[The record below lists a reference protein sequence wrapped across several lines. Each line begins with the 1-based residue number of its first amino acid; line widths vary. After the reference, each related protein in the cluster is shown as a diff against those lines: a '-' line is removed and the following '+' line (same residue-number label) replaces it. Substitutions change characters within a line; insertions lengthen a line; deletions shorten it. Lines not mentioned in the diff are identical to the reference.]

1 MAKKIYLSPS
11 SQVENV
17 YATGKTNEQAQCRK
31 ISKACADYLV
41 KMGFEVKDGNYGSM
55 YERVTD
61 SNKWGADLHI
71 PIHTNATANHNVTGG
86 TQVYL
91 CELSGVHKKVG
102 QAIFNKLAPLT
113 PGKSAEKL
121 IKNNSFY
128 EIISANAPTIYIE
141 VEFHDTKTGAD
152 FIVKNTKAIGE
163 AIAKGICDY
172 YGVKAPAVTT
182 NTYIVKKGDSLW
194 KIAQKHLGD
203 GARYAEI
210 KSLNNLKSD
219 TLKVGQILKLP
230 NVEKIPSI
238 KVGDTVK
245 LNKGAKTY
253 TGGNLA
259 SFVYGR
265 KHKVKEL
272 IGNRA
277 VITYLGITVAAVN
290 VKDLT
295 LA

>member
-11 SQVENV
+11 SQKENV
-17 YATGKTNEQAQCRK
+17 YAMGNTNEQTQCRK
-31 ISKACADYLV
+31 IAKACADYLA
-41 KMGFEVKDGNYGSM
+41 KMGFSVKNGDYGSM
-55 YERVTD
+55 YDRVKD
-61 SNKWGADLHI
+61 SNSWGADLHI
-71 PIHTNATANHNVTGG
+71 PIHTNATAKHSVTGG
-86 TQVYL
+86 TQIYL
-91 CELSGVHKKVG
+91 ASLAGEHKKVG

-121 IKNNSFY
+121 IKNDTFY
-128 EIISANAPTIYIE
+128 EINNARAITAYIE
-141 VEFHDTKTGAD
+141 VEFHDTKEGSD
-152 FIVKNTKAIGE
+152 FIINNTTAIGE

-172 YGVKAPAVTT
+172 YGVKAPTVST
-182 NTYIVKKGDSLW
+182 NTYIVKKGDTLW
-194 KIAQKHLGD
+194 KIAEKYLGN
-203 GARYAEI
+203 GAKYTEI
-210 KSLNNLKSD
+210 KTLNNLKSD

-230 NVEKIPSI
+230 STKKTPSI
-238 KVGDTVK
+238 KKGDTVK

-265 KHKVKEL
+265 KYKVKEL
-272 IGNRA
+272 NGNRA
-277 VITYLGITVAAVN
+277 VITFLGITVAAVN